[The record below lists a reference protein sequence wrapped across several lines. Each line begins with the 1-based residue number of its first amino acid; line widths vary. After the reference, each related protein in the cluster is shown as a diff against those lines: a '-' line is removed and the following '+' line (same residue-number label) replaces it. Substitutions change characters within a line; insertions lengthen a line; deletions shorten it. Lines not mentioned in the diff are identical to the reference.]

1 MKILIVTQYFW
12 PENFRINDLA
22 KELVLRGHEV
32 TVLTGL
38 PNYPNGEIFREF
50 VATPNQ
56 FNNFF
61 NVNIVRVPLLPRG
74 KGVLR
79 LFLNYVSFVL
89 TACLLGPWK
98 LRNKKFD
105 VVLTYQLSPVTVGLA
120 GALLARL
127 KSAPL
132 IMWVLDLW
140 PDTLKAIGIVKSPRL
155 LVCVGKLVSFIY
167 RRCDLILAQSKSF
180 IPKIK
185 VLSGQEIPVIY
196 FPSWAENFFRPNR
209 VVPAQE
215 IPTVEG
221 VFSVMFA
228 GNIGEAQDFPCI
240 LSAASLL
247 KNRRDIRWL
256 IVGDGR
262 RANWVKSE
270 IEALGLT
277 NSVHLFGRH
286 PVQRMPEF
294 FAHADAMLVTLADQE
309 IFSMTI
315 PGKLQ
320 SYFATGIPVIA
331 ALNGE
336 GADVI
341 KEAQAGLTC
350 MAGDAEG
357 LAALV
362 IQMSKIS
369 PQDRKKMG
377 INGLEFSKREFDR
390 RIAINKFESQL
401 KRLIT

>member
-1 MKILIVTQYFW
+1 MNILIVSQYFW

-22 KELVLRGHEV
+22 QELVLRGHGV

-50 VATPNQ
+50 LAAPNQ

-61 NVNIVRVPLLPRG
+61 DVNIVRVPLFPRG
-74 KGVLR
+74 KGGMR
-79 LFLNYVSFVL
+79 LLLNYVSFAL
-89 TACLLGPWK
+89 TACLIGSWK
-98 LRNKKFD
+98 LRGKKFD
-105 VVLTYQLSPVTVGLA
+105 VVLVYQLSPVTVGLP

-127 KSAPL
+127 KSAPMA
-132 IMWVLDLW
+132 MWVLDLW
-140 PDTLKAIGIVKSPRL
+140 PDTLKAIGVVKSPIL
-155 LVCVGKLVSFIY
+155 LDCIGKLVSLIY
-167 RRCDLILAQSKSF
+167 RRCDLILTQSKSF

-185 VLSGQEIPVIY
+185 VLSGHEAPIIY
-196 FPSWAENFFRPNR
+196 FPSWAEDFFRPNR

-215 IPTVEG
+215 IPIVEG

-228 GNIGEAQDFPCI
+228 GNIGEAQDFSCI

-247 KNRRDIRWL
+247 KDRRDIRWL

-262 RANWVKSE
+262 SASWVKSE

-277 NSVHLFGRH
+277 NSVYLFGRH
-286 PVQRMPEF
+286 PVERMPEF
-294 FAHADAMLVTLADQE
+294 YAHADAMLVTLANQD

-320 SYFATGIPVIA
+320 SYFAAGIPVIA

-357 LAALV
+357 LVALV
-362 IQMSKIS
+362 IQMSNMS
-369 PQDRKKMG
+369 PLDRKKMG

-390 RIAINKFESQL
+390 HMAINKVESHL
-401 KRLIT
+401 MRLIA